1 MNIHHF
7 RKMKEQ
13 GEKISMIT
21 CYDYALAKIV
31 NETEIDCLLVG
42 DSLAMVMHGHS
53 TTIPATMELM
63 IAHTQA
69 VAKGAP
75 KKFIVGDLPFLSYR
89 KGLKEAM
96 DAVQALMQVGAQA
109 IKLEGVTGNEE
120 FISHL
125 VASGVPVM
133 GHIGLTPQLFNQL
146 GGFRVQGKEE
156 AAAKILLNE
165 AKTLDNLGC
174 FAVVLECIPSELAKK
189 ITDEVSIPTIGIG
202 AGPHTSGQVLVLQD
216 MLGMGNDFKPKFVKT
231 FLDGF
236 ELMKQSI
243 NQYHQEVRQQTFPSD
258 EHCY

>member
-42 DSLAMVMHGHS
+42 DSLAMVMHGHP

-75 KKFIVGDLPFLSYR
+75 KKFIISDLPFLSYR

-96 DAVQALMQVGAQA
+96 DAVQGLMHAGAQA
-109 IKLEGVTGNEE
+109 VKLEGVTGNEE
-120 FISHL
+120 FIAHL

-133 GHIGLTPQLFNQL
+133 GHIGLTPQLFHQL

-165 AKTLDNLGC
+165 AKTLEKLGC
-174 FAVVLECIPSELAKK
+174 FSVVLECIPSELAKN
-189 ITDEVSIPTIGIG
+189 ITDKISIPTIGIG
-202 AGPHTSGQVLVLQD
+202 AGQYTSGQVLVLHD
-216 MLGMGNDFKPKFVKT
+216 MLGMGGGFKPKFVKK

-236 ELMKQSI
+236 ELIKNSI
-243 NQYHQEVRQQTFPSD
+243 NQYHQEVREEKFPSD
-258 EHCY
+258 GHCY